1 MLFLLFLVYQVFFS
15 SIMKPNKLPTIYLFH
30 GGGPFPLTQEAS
42 QYSIRK
48 FLQEL
53 PTKIPKPNT
62 IILIS
67 AHWESTQVRILSKKE
82 PNLLF
87 DYYGFPKDLYNFK
100 YPAKNNLDVVKK
112 IRELFEKENITYKLD
127 DNRDYD
133 HGVFVPLLLMYP
145 EANIPVVQISLVKG
159 LDPATHF
166 RIGQIIAPLREE
178 GVLILGSGSS
188 FHGFFLNL
196 KKDDLKKH
204 SEIFDQ
210 ALCDICTN
218 LKYSNEERKK
228 KILEWAKLPSAK
240 YAHPREEHLIP
251 LLVNLGAA
259 DGMAGERIYEDYYDD
274 FKMGAY
280 LFN

>member
-1 MLFLLFLVYQVFFS
+1 
-15 SIMKPNKLPTIYLFH
+15 MKSNKFPTIYLFH
-30 GGGPFPLTQEAS
+30 GGGPFPLTQDPS
-42 QYSIRK
+42 QYSVRK

-53 PTKIPKPNT
+53 PKKIPRPIT

-67 AHWESTQVRILSKKE
+67 AHWESSQIRILNKKE
-82 PNLLF
+82 PNLFF

-100 YPAKNNLDVVKK
+100 YPTKNNLGVVKK
-112 IRELFEKENITYKLD
+112 IRELFEKENIAYKLD
-127 DNRDYD
+127 DSRDYD

-145 EANIPVVQISLVKG
+145 DANIPVVQISLVKG

-166 RIGQIIAPLREE
+166 RIGEILAPLREE
-178 GVLILGSGSS
+178 GILILGSGSS

-196 KKDDLKKH
+196 KKEDLKKH
-204 SEIFDQ
+204 SEIFDK
-210 ALCDICTN
+210 ALDDVCTN
-218 LKYSNEERKK
+218 LKYSNEERKIK
-228 KILEWAKLPSAK
+228 LLEWAKLPSAK

-251 LLVNLGAA
+251 LMVNLGAA
-259 DGMAGERIYEDYYDD
+259 DGRAGERIYEDYYDD